1 MKGQNKFF
9 GRTEY
14 MTGVIF
20 DGEQNIEGK
29 IIPVLITSYNQNN
42 LFGKINTPPK
52 EKCYSTIIL
61 DERPI
66 PILPN
71 INTTPSKQVSEDIV
85 YSKAEDE
92 IKTPQ
97 NNALMESTI
106 ANLLSEESEIEINNE
121 QQEISMYAQKIIST
135 IENAWMKP
143 RNIPEGLVANLRLKI
158 RSSGRITSAELIKS
172 SGNIRFDNSALQ
184 AVRRVE
190 TFSFFNSIP
199 KNLYEREFQIIAI
212 SFNPS

>member
-1 MKGQNKFF
+1 MYIYGTFDTNTSKILLISKPLQVELKF
-9 GRTEY
+9 ELPSK
-14 MTGVIF
+14 
-20 DGEQNIEGK
+20 DLKKQ
-29 IIPVLITSYNQNN
+29 
-42 LFGKINTPPK
+42 
-52 EKCYSTIIL
+52 
-61 DERPI
+61 I
-66 PILPN
+66 PISPN
-71 INTTPSKQVSEDIV
+71 INVTTSKQVSEDIV

-97 NNALMESTI
+97 NNALIESTI
-106 ANLLSEESEIEINNE
+106 ANLLSEESEVETNNE

-143 RNIPEGLVANLRLKI
+143 RNIPEGLVANLRLRI
-158 RSSGRITSAELIKS
+158 RSSGRITSAELLKS

-190 TFSFFNSIP
+190 TFYFFDSIP
-199 KNLYEREFQIIAI
+199 KTLYDKEFKVIAI